1 MPCRAPDRIN
11 FLDGSL
17 AYRKNDISSKLLAET
32 RSSISIGVV
41 NKICRDKLSYNDLI
55 IYIYKAGNTADTA
68 NSSDHLEQVKRPAGP
83 VSVYI
88 YRYI

>member
-55 IYIYKAGNTADTA
+55 IYIYIRLAIQRTQQT
-68 NSSDHLEQVKRPAGP
+68 HLITWNR
-83 VSVYI
+83 
-88 YRYI
+88 